1 MKSHSRLDLAIG
13 TDLPCALPAAAWWF
27 NSSQRLQPLSS
38 CCNRRN
44 FGCCCSK
51 PRGYSLAHVRA
62 RNRCKRTTRVICPY
76 VPLTAA
82 CRENPATRHVASGTQ
97 NRKKTYSYLAK
108 FLAIFGNIGQISK
121 DYRNYNP
128 LYIGQYLGHIW
139 ATCPKPVMPLRI
151 PVY

>member
-1 MKSHSRLDLAIG
+1 MHCLQ
-13 TDLPCALPAAAWWF
+13 LPGGSTRRSGC
-27 NSSQRLQPLSS
+27 NLSS

-44 FGCCCSK
+44 FGCCCSR

-97 NRKKTYSYLAK
+97 NRKKTYSYLAI

-151 PVY
+151 PVNDCKEARLPSLVPT

>member
-1 MKSHSRLDLAIG
+1 MHCLQ
-13 TDLPCALPAAAWWF
+13 LPGG
-27 NSSQRLQPLSS
+27 STRRSG
-38 CCNRRN
+38 CNRRN

-51 PRGYSLAHVRA
+51 PRGYSLAHVLVRA

-97 NRKKTYSYLAK
+97 NRKKTYSYLAI

-139 ATCPKPVMPLRI
+139 ATCPKPVMPHRI
-151 PVY
+151 PVLRSNGLGLEGMACQEGCDGRLE